1 MIIHTNNSSPKTK
14 KRTQKQRELE
24 KSWNALCSKYA
35 TSGKP
40 AVKPKASTYT
50 LNVPQRGQPGKS
62 VDTGGIATKTD
73 SPQYTG
79 NAMLGVAQMHKSNA
93 VPVFTQENAI
103 ELAKMRR

>member
-24 KSWNALCSKYA
+24 KSWNSLCSKYA

-40 AVKPKASTYT
+40 AVKSSTYSIK
-50 LNVPQRGQPGKS
+50 VPQRGKPAQS
-62 VDTGGIATKTD
+62 VDTGGIATKSE

-79 NAMLGVAQMHKSNA
+79 DAMLGVAQMHKSNA
-93 VPVFTQENAI
+93 VPVFTQENAV